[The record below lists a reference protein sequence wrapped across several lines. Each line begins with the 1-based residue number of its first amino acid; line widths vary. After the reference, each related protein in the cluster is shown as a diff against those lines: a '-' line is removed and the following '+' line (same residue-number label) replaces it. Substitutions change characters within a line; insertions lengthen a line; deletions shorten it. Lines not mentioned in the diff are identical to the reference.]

1 MITGLSSTYKT
12 NDTITINWSTG
23 SNTTHCNYW
32 LYYQNGGEWTYYK
45 KINYASSPVNET
57 LGAGKYRAHVVAY
70 NSNYWE
76 ADNSDWLHTFSD
88 YVYFTV
94 NTPTANVSVRLNG
107 GAWPSGVSDPSG
119 QYELGSRITLPTPVR
134 TGYDFVGWNLALSG
148 SGHVLEPWGTP
159 RHADPTFTQSMG
171 NVNPYNNNENGTVT
185 VERIAKT
192 DDCPTSSAY
201 MLKVKTAGSASPW
214 NGGFYQLTNSKASG
228 VFYHVIVAKIPV
240 GYQIDW
246 KSNAIGE
253 GTVVTWLTPTEG
265 TGKFET
271 YIYKVSC
278 GATGNFR
285 TFGHVCLIGK
295 QGTEAEPLIW
305 YVGYSE
311 VFDGTGV
318 SVTGNTYTV
327 GNGGGTLSAMW
338 REKDHNVDIQ
348 LNGGEWPS
356 GYNDPSGE
364 YKHGSK
370 ISLATP
376 VRDGYDFA
384 GWALTYEG
392 DDHALEPWGVPLK
405 AYPDYGNSMDNARVY
420 NNLQNGN
427 VTVEIVDKTND
438 CPTSSPNMLKVKT
451 AGSASPYN
459 GGFCQWTLSKASGVF
474 YHVIVA
480 KIPVGNQIEAF
491 SNAIGDGAV
500 TTWLTPQDGTGQF
513 ETYIYKVECG
523 ATGTFS
529 SFGYVALK
537 GRQGTESNPLEW
549 YVGYSEVFEGAGV
562 EAYNNF
568 LNGTVTVGRV
578 AKTSD
583 CPTSSPYMLEVKTAG
598 SASPHNGGFCQP
610 TGSKASGVFYHVIVA
625 KIPVGNQIET
635 FSNAIGD
642 NAAITWL
649 TPQDGT
655 GRFET
660 YIYKVECGATGTFSS
675 FGFVSLKGRIGTQN
689 DPLVWYVGY
698 SAVFD
703 GTRVSPTGNTYTVGS
718 GNSILSA
725 MWLEREDD
733 SYTVV
738 FNSNQGDGTM
748 EDQAIPYDA
757 YENLTANAFSR
768 TGYSFIG
775 WNTEADGSGTAY
787 SDGASVC
794 NLTSGTEI
802 TLYAQWK
809 AKTYIVRYYAN
820 GGEGA
825 ALENQRA
832 TYDVPFAL
840 QENSFTRTGYTA
852 AGWNTAADGS
862 GTAYENGQL
871 TSNLTDAAAITLYAQ
886 FAPNTYAIVF
896 NANGG
901 EGEMADQQ
909 MTYGSY
915 SALTQNAFART
926 GYTFDGWNTAK
937 DGTGTAYPDKRTVRN
952 LATEGTVTLYAQ
964 WTRNTFTILFA
975 ANGGTGTATSQ
986 KATYNLPI
994 ALTANAFTRT
1004 GYTFNGWNTES
1015 DGSGTQF
1022 TDRQTVLN
1030 LASTGTVKLYAQWKP
1045 KTYTIMF
1052 VTNGGT
1058 GSTVSQKT
1066 SYDLPTELTL
1076 NTFTRTGYSFYRW
1089 NTAADGTGSYYTDGQ
1104 TVKNLAVSGTFK
1116 LYAQWKPNKYTVTFD
1131 ANGGSGTMVD
1141 QSMTYNT
1148 SAALRANT
1156 YTQTG
1161 YTFTGWNTTADGS
1174 GTAYANGK
1182 TVRNLATEGTVTL
1195 YAQWKA
1201 NTITVRFYPGG
1212 GTGSMSNQVMTYDV
1226 PAALSAN
1233 AFYRDGYTFAGWKTG
1248 SGVIYTDGQVV
1259 ENLALKG
1266 VVNLYAQWTR

>member
-1 MITGLSSTYKT
+1 MDDHEAKAPTCTESGWDTYQTCSRCDYTTYEEIPALGHTWNIGMVTQLPTETATGVKTFTCTRCGQTRTEDIPVATHSYLPLVYTTDKSIYDADSDMTAVPVISYLYMGPGNLAFVHDGFFMMQPGQVDVSVGVYYYYDSVSDDFVPCDPQLIIESVYDVPVTGGYMYYSPKTGAIVACDDTVTIVSVSQFVEDMPVTGIGKSAFGGCSSLTE
-12 NDTITINWSTG
+12 ITILNPECVISAYSDTLGDPEKTTVYGYSGSTAEAYAEQFG
-23 SNTTHCNYW
+23 YSFVVLEPVGYRV
-32 LYYQNGGEWTYYK
+32 QFDANGGEG
-45 KINYASSPVNET
+45 E
-57 LGAGKYRAHVVAY
+57 
-70 NSNYWE
+70 
-76 ADNSDWLHTFSD
+76 
-88 YVYFTV
+88 
-94 NTPTANVSVRLNG
+94 
-107 GAWPSGVSDPSG
+107 
-119 QYELGSRITLPTPVR
+119 
-134 TGYDFVGWNLALSG
+134 
-148 SGHVLEPWGTP
+148 
-159 RHADPTFTQSMG
+159 M
-171 NVNPYNNNENGTVT
+171 
-185 VERIAKT
+185 AK
-192 DDCPTSSAY
+192 
-201 MLKVKTAGSASPW
+201 
-214 NGGFYQLTNSKASG
+214 
-228 VFYHVIVAKIPV
+228 
-240 GYQIDW
+240 
-246 KSNAIGE
+246 
-253 GTVVTWLTPTEG
+253 
-265 TGKFET
+265 
-271 YIYKVSC
+271 
-278 GATGNFR
+278 
-285 TFGHVCLIGK
+285 
-295 QGTEAEPLIW
+295 
-305 YVGYSE
+305 
-311 VFDGTGV
+311 
-318 SVTGNTYTV
+318 
-327 GNGGGTLSAMW
+327 
-338 REKDHNVDIQ
+338 
-348 LNGGEWPS
+348 
-356 GYNDPSGE
+356 
-364 YKHGSK
+364 
-370 ISLATP
+370 
-376 VRDGYDFA
+376 
-384 GWALTYEG
+384 
-392 DDHALEPWGVPLK
+392 
-405 AYPDYGNSMDNARVY
+405 
-420 NNLQNGN
+420 
-427 VTVEIVDKTND
+427 
-438 CPTSSPNMLKVKT
+438 
-451 AGSASPYN
+451 
-459 GGFCQWTLSKASGVF
+459 
-474 YHVIVA
+474 
-480 KIPVGNQIEAF
+480 
-491 SNAIGDGAV
+491 
-500 TTWLTPQDGTGQF
+500 
-513 ETYIYKVECG
+513 
-523 ATGTFS
+523 
-529 SFGYVALK
+529 
-537 GRQGTESNPLEW
+537 
-549 YVGYSEVFEGAGV
+549 
-562 EAYNNF
+562 
-568 LNGTVTVGRV
+568 
-578 AKTSD
+578 
-583 CPTSSPYMLEVKTAG
+583 
-598 SASPHNGGFCQP
+598 
-610 TGSKASGVFYHVIVA
+610 
-625 KIPVGNQIET
+625 
-635 FSNAIGD
+635 
-642 NAAITWL
+642 
-649 TPQDGT
+649 
-655 GRFET
+655 
-660 YIYKVECGATGTFSS
+660 
-675 FGFVSLKGRIGTQN
+675 
-689 DPLVWYVGY
+689 
-698 SAVFD
+698 
-703 GTRVSPTGNTYTVGS
+703 
-718 GNSILSA
+718 
-725 MWLEREDD
+725 
-733 SYTVV
+733 
-738 FNSNQGDGTM
+738 
-748 EDQAIPYDA
+748 QAIDFDVYVD
-757 YENLTANAFSR
+757 LTANAFMR
-768 TGYSFIG
+768 TGYSFNG

-787 SDGASVC
+787 ADGARVR

-862 GTAYENGQL
+862 GTAYESGQL

-937 DGTGTAYPDKRTVRN
+937 DGTGTVYPDKRTVRN

-964 WTRNTFTILFA
+964 WTRNTYTILFA

-1030 LASTGTVKLYAQWKP
+1030 LASAGTVKLYAQWKP

-1116 LYAQWKPNKYTVTFD
+1116 LYAQWKPNKYTVTFN
-1131 ANGGSGTMVD
+1131 ANGGTGTMVD

-1156 YTQTG
+1156 YTKTG
-1161 YTFTGWNTTADGS
+1161 YTFTSWNTAPDGS
-1174 GTAYANGK
+1174 GTSYTNGK

-1201 NTITVRFYPGG
+1201 NTITVRFYPNG